1 MQPNRS
7 DINDPY
13 FSKNQGSFE
22 WDPASQSWKNKEIKS
37 VNAKTAAPGTQPTPP
52 SQLNQGDARS
62 RQFRADAAAA
72 MQQGDFTKQFM
83 PTLASR
89 ATGRGLPQTQFD
101 DAAASQARGSQQ
113 ALLDQLL
120 KQARGET
127 DSPAQLMLQQ
137 AADRNLSDA
146 SAMAASQRGLGAT
159 AAASQAS
166 GQRAQIGQEAA
177 RDAGILRLQEQMQA
191 TQAASR
197 VAEGLRGQDIGQAQA
212 QAQVKLA
219 SDNLF
224 QSLVQR
230 AIEAGMSQDQAMMQ
244 ARAQMLG
251 LSVNRDLGFGNL
263 DQRAR
268 EAWQAQMNN
277 DRNFIMGL
285 VGGFGQGAVGVSGLG
300 GKQ

>member
-1 MQPNRS
+1 
-7 DINDPY
+7 
-13 FSKNQGSFE
+13 
-22 WDPASQSWKNKEIKS
+22 
-37 VNAKTAAPGTQPTPP
+37 
-52 SQLNQGDARS
+52 
-62 RQFRADAAAA
+62 
-72 MQQGDFTKQFM
+72 M

-89 ATGRGLPQTQFD
+89 ASGRGLPQTQFN
-101 DAAASQARGSQQ
+101 DAAASQARASQQ
-113 ALLDQLL
+113 AMLDQLL
-120 KQARGET
+120 RQARGET

-137 AADRNLSDA
+137 ASDRNLSDA

-159 AAASQAS
+159 AAASQVS

-230 AIEAGMSQDQAMMQ
+230 AIDSGMSQDQAMMQ

-263 DQRAR
+263 NQRAR
-268 EAWQAQMNN
+268 EAWQTQMNN
-277 DRNFIMGL
+277 DRDFYTDL
-285 VGGFGQGAVGVSGLG
+285 VGSIGMGAISAAGA
-300 GKQ
+300 